1 MALLPYKH
9 TNCQHTNCHMAVN
22 TDTEIIAPVIYI
34 HMHTHTHTHN
44 LLQGMVPSLS
54 QWSRLLS
61 QKIYHHGRHWA
72 TFRAS
77 HVLGHVC
84 VYIYIQCAFIH
95 ICRYI
100 HQILCLV
107 NWSMYPCIYTYIYAC
122 IYTHMHTTRT
132 STCICV
138 CLSAMILS
146 KDKICLIL
154 TAIPMIFEGL
164 FQAFQQ
170 SFSSKLVLNTVQS
183 CFVAPNYYE
192 NGSSVS

>member
-1 MALLPYKH
+1 
-9 TNCQHTNCHMAVN
+9 
-22 TDTEIIAPVIYI
+22 
-34 HMHTHTHTHN
+34 
-44 LLQGMVPSLS
+44 
-54 QWSRLLS
+54 
-61 QKIYHHGRHWA
+61 
-72 TFRAS
+72 
-77 HVLGHVC
+77 
-84 VYIYIQCAFIH
+84 
-95 ICRYI
+95 
-100 HQILCLV
+100 
-107 NWSMYPCIYTYIYAC
+107 MYPCIYTYIYAC

-192 NGSSVS
+192 NGSSVSWLEQHIPLPGESGDCKMSSMMVHCVLLCVIKIILSLAARCSSDCQRQHNVFQTASGSTVDKSKL